1 MPGEVGVSA
10 HRARPLAARSVR
22 ILAVPIIVFWA
33 LLAVTTNTFIPQV
46 EHVAE
51 QLAGSMI
58 PSYAPSQVAMLRIG
72 EKFQESTSTSLTM
85 LVFEADRPLDDGDH
99 RYYDDLMNRLK
110 QDPEHVQ
117 YVMDLWGKP
126 ITAAGAQSVDGKA
139 TFVLLRLAGNIGQ
152 LQANES
158 VNAVRDIIAGDTPP
172 PGLKVYVSGAAP
184 LASDTLTI
192 ANSSL
197 NNITILTIIL
207 IVIMLLVVYRSLANV
222 LVPLVSVLI
231 EMLVA
236 KGVIATLGHFGI
248 IPLSSFAVNI
258 VVALTLGA
266 GTDYGIFLM
275 GRYQEARQDGE
286 SREDA
291 FYTAYRSVAPI
302 IIGSG
307 LTIAGACY
315 CLSLARLDYFHTMG
329 PAVAISMLFTIA
341 AALTLAPAILTLGSL
356 FGLFDPKRMAKGHL
370 YRRIATSVVRWP
382 KPVFVASTAVVM
394 IGAVFVPTF
403 KVSYDD
409 RAYQPADGAA
419 NLGFKAS
426 DRHFSQSKLFSE
438 MLMVESD
445 HDMRNSADF
454 ISLDRVA
461 KSLIRLPGVAMVQSI
476 TRPLGRPLEH
486 ATIPYLFTTQGS
498 GSGQQ
503 LPFTERQNENTD
515 KQAEIQARS
524 VEVLQKVIGL
534 TQQMADELH
543 STVLTLENLKQV
555 TDDMNA
561 GISNLD
567 DFLRP
572 LKNYFYWEPHCFDI
586 PACWAMRSLFDSL
599 DGIDSL
605 DAQIADA
612 VTSFEAIDRLLP
624 QMISQLERMM
634 ADSRSLLGVITNN
647 YGPAH
652 LQSTQTD
659 QTYYDLINVGN
670 DFDKSRSDD
679 FFYIPREAFDNE
691 DVKTG
696 MQLMMSPDGKA
707 ARFIVTHEGNAMG
720 PEGIDHVEQFPDAI
734 KAALKETSL
743 AGSKIYIGGAGSNNK
758 DIKAYAASDLLI
770 VAIAAFVLIF
780 LIMLYLTRSLVAA
793 MVIPGTVAFSYAGA
807 FGLSILV
814 WQHLIGLHL
823 HWLVLP
829 LTFIILVAVGSDY
842 NLLLISRVKE
852 ESGAG
857 LNTGLIRALG
867 STGGVVTS
875 AGLVFAF
882 TMLAMLISD
891 LRTIG
896 QVGSTV
902 CIGLL
907 LDTLIVRSFVVPC
920 LLRLLGPWFWWPTF
934 IRQRPLRQPVLSR
947 QQRVEA

>member
-1 MPGEVGVSA
+1 VQGEIRVSE
-10 HRARPLAARSVR
+10 HRANRPLIARAVR
-22 ILAVPIIVFWA
+22 VLAIPIIVFWA
-33 LLAVTTNTFIPQV
+33 VLAVTTNTFIPKV
-46 EHVAE
+46 EDVATE
-51 QLAGSMI
+51 LAGPMV
-58 PSYAPSQVAMLRIG
+58 PTYAPSQAAMLHIG
-72 EKFQESTSTSLTM
+72 EKFKESTSTSLTM
-85 LVFEADRPLDDGDH
+85 VVLEGDRPLDDRDH
-99 RYYDDLMNRLK
+99 QYYDDLMRRLN
-110 QDPEHVQ
+110 QDTQHVQ

-139 TFVLLRLAGNIGQ
+139 TYVLLRLAGDIGQ
-152 LQANES
+152 IQANQS
-158 VNAVRDIIAGDTPP
+158 VNAVRDIVAKDTPP

-184 LASDTLTI
+184 LASDTLSI

-197 NNITILTIIL
+197 NNITIVTIVL
-207 IVIMLLVVYRSLANV
+207 IVVMLLLVYRSVSTL
-222 LVPLVSVLI
+222 LVPLASVLI

-236 KGVIATLGHFGI
+236 KGVISTLGHFGLI
-248 IPLSSFAVNI
+248 ELSSFAVNI

-266 GTDYGIFLM
+266 GTDYGIFLL
-275 GRYQEARQDGE
+275 GRYQEARQAGE
-286 SREDA
+286 SREEA
-291 FYTAYRSVAPI
+291 YYTAYRGVSPI

-307 LTIAGACY
+307 LTIAGAGY
-315 CLSLARLDYFHTMG
+315 CLSFARLNYFHTMG

-341 AALTLAPAILTLGSL
+341 AALTLGPALLTVGSL
-356 FGLFDPKRMAKGHL
+356 FGLFDPRRMVKAHL

-382 KPVFVASTAVVM
+382 VPILAASCAVVM
-394 IGAVFVPTF
+394 IGAVFVPTYR
-403 KVSYDD
+403 VNYDD
-409 RAYQPADGAA
+409 RAYQPANASA
-419 NLGFKAS
+419 NQGFAAS
-426 DRHFSQSKLFSE
+426 DRHFSQSKLFTE

-461 KSLIRLPGVAMVQSI
+461 KSLIRLPGAAMVQSI

-486 ATIPYLFTTQGS
+486 ATLPYLFTTQGS

-503 LPFTERQNENTD
+503 LPFAEQQNANTD
-515 KQAEIQARS
+515 KQAQIEADS
-524 VEVLQKVIGL
+524 VTILKNVIDL
-534 TQQMADELH
+534 TQKMSDELH
-543 STVLTLENLKQV
+543 STVLTMEDLAQV
-555 TDDMNA
+555 TDEMNSEIA
-561 GISNLD
+561 NLD

-586 PACWAMRSLFDSL
+586 PLCWAFRSLFDAL
-599 DGIDSL
+599 DGIDAL
-605 DAQIADA
+605 DAQIANA
-612 VTSFEAIDRLLP
+612 VTSLEAVDRLLP
-624 QMISQLERMM
+624 QMITQLKIMTDQTE
-634 ADSRSLLGVITNN
+634 ALQAVIVNS

-652 LQSTQTD
+652 LQSTQTN
-659 QTYYDLINVGN
+659 QTFDDMINVGN

-696 MQLMMSPDGKA
+696 MTLMMSPDGKA

-720 PEGIDHVEQFPDAI
+720 PEGVEHVEAFPDAI
-734 KAALKETSL
+734 KTALKETSL
-743 AGSKIYIGGAGSNNK
+743 AGSRIYIGGAASNNK
-758 DIKAYAASDLLI
+758 DIKEYAASDLLI

-780 LIMLYLTRSLVAA
+780 LIMLFITRSLMAA
-793 MVIPGTVAFSYAGA
+793 LVIPGTVAFSFAGA

-829 LTFIILVAVGSDY
+829 ITFIILVAVGSDY
-842 NLLLISRVKE
+842 NLLLIARVKE
-852 ESGAG
+852 EVHAG
-857 LNTGLIRALG
+857 INTGLIRALG

-882 TMLAMLISD
+882 TMLAMLTSD

-907 LDTLIVRSFVVPC
+907 LDTLIVRSFVVPSI
-920 LLRLLGPWFWWPTF
+920 LRILGPWFWWPTLV
-934 IRQRPLRQPVLSR
+934 RARPLRQR
-947 QQRVEA
+947 

>member
-1 MPGEVGVSA
+1 MSE
-10 HRARPLAARSVR
+10 HRANRPFVARAVR
-22 ILAVPIIVFWA
+22 ILAIPIIVFWA
-33 LLAVTTNTFIPQV
+33 LLAVTTNTFMPKV
-46 EHVAE
+46 EDVAAE
-51 QLAGSMI
+51 LAGPMV
-58 PSYAPSQVAMLRIG
+58 PTYAPSQRAMLQIG
-72 EKFQESTSTSLTM
+72 KKFHESTSTSLTTVV
-85 LVFEADRPLDDGDH
+85 LEADRPLDDRDH
-99 RYYDDLMNRLK
+99 QYYDDLMQRLK
-110 QDPEHVQ
+110 QDTQHVQ

-139 TFVLLRLAGNIGQ
+139 TYVLLRLAGDIGQ
-152 LQANES
+152 IQANQS
-158 VNAVRDIIAGDTPP
+158 VNAVRDLVAKDTPP

-184 LASDTLTI
+184 LASDTLYI

-197 NNITILTIIL
+197 NNITIVTIIL
-207 IVIMLLVVYRSLANV
+207 IVVMLLLVYRSVSTL
-222 LVPLVSVLI
+222 LVPLASVLI

-236 KGVIATLGHFGI
+236 KGVIATLGHFGFI
-248 IPLSSFAVNI
+248 ELSSFAVNI

-266 GTDYGIFLM
+266 GTDYGIFLL
-275 GRYQEARQDGE
+275 GRYQEARQAGE
-286 SREDA
+286 SREEA
-291 FYTAYRSVAPI
+291 YYTAYRGVTPI

-307 LTIAGACY
+307 LTIAGAGY
-315 CLSLARLDYFHTMG
+315 CLSFARLNYFHTMG

-341 AALTLAPAILTLGSL
+341 AALTLGPALLTVGSL
-356 FGLFDPKRMAKGHL
+356 FGLFDPRRLVKAHL
-370 YRRIATSVVRWP
+370 YRRIGASVVRWP
-382 KPVFVASTAVVM
+382 VPILAASSAVVM
-394 IGAVFVPTF
+394 IGAIFVPTYR
-403 KVSYDD
+403 VNYDD
-409 RAYQPADGAA
+409 RAYQPANASA
-419 NLGFKAS
+419 NQGFAAS
-426 DRHFSQSKLFSE
+426 DRHFSQSKLFTE

-486 ATIPYLFTTQGS
+486 ATLPYLFTTQGS

-503 LPFTERQNENTD
+503 LPFAKQQNANTD
-515 KQAEIQARS
+515 KQAQIEADS
-524 VEVLQKVIGL
+524 VTILNKVIDL
-534 TQQMADELH
+534 TQKMSDELH
-543 STVLTLENLKQV
+543 ATVLTMEDLQQV
-555 TDDMNA
+555 TDQMNSEIA
-561 GISNLD
+561 NLD

-586 PACWAMRSLFDSL
+586 PLCWAFRSLFDAL

-605 DAQIADA
+605 DAQIANA
-612 VTSFEAIDRLLP
+612 VTSLEAIDRLLP
-624 QMISQLERMM
+624 QMITQLKIMTDQTE
-634 ADSRSLLGVITNN
+634 ALQAVLVNS
-647 YGPAH
+647 YGPSH
-652 LQSTQTD
+652 LQSAQTD
-659 QTYYDLINVGN
+659 QTFDDMINVGN
-670 DFDKSRSDD
+670 DFDQSRSDD

-696 MQLMMSPDGKA
+696 MTLMMSPDGKA

-720 PEGIDHVEQFPDAI
+720 PEGIEHVEAFPEAI
-734 KAALKETSL
+734 KSALKETSL
-743 AGSKIYIGGAGSNNK
+743 AGSRIYIGGAASNNK
-758 DIKAYAASDLLI
+758 DIKEYAASDLLI

-780 LIMLYLTRSLVAA
+780 LIMLFITRSLMAA
-793 MVIPGTVAFSYAGA
+793 LVIPGTVAFSFAGA
-807 FGLSILV
+807 FGLSVLV

-829 LTFIILVAVGSDY
+829 ITFIILVAVGSDY
-842 NLLLISRVKE
+842 NLLLIARVKE
-852 ESGAG
+852 ETKAG

-882 TMLAMLISD
+882 TMLAMLTSD

-920 LLRLLGPWFWWPTF
+920 ILRILGPWFWWPTLV
-934 IRQRPLRQPVLSR
+934 RSRPLRAAMRGVT
-947 QQRVEA
+947 

>member
-1 MPGEVGVSA
+1 VSE
-10 HRARPLAARSVR
+10 HRANRPFVARAVR
-22 ILAVPIIVFWA
+22 ILAIPIIVFWA
-33 LLAVTTNTFIPQV
+33 LLAVTTNTFMPKV
-46 EHVAE
+46 EDVAAE
-51 QLAGSMI
+51 LAGPMV
-58 PSYAPSQVAMLRIG
+58 PTYAPSQRAMLQIG
-72 EKFQESTSTSLTM
+72 KKFHESTSTSLTM
-85 LVFEADRPLDDGDH
+85 VVLEADRPLDDRDH
-99 RYYDDLMNRLK
+99 QYYDDLMQRLK
-110 QDPEHVQ
+110 QDTQHVQ

-139 TFVLLRLAGNIGQ
+139 TYVLLRLAGDIGQ
-152 LQANES
+152 IQANQS
-158 VNAVRDIIAGDTPP
+158 VNAVRDLVAKDTPP

-184 LASDTLTI
+184 LASDTLYI

-197 NNITILTIIL
+197 NNITIVTIIL
-207 IVIMLLVVYRSLANV
+207 IVVMLLLVYRSVSTL
-222 LVPLVSVLI
+222 LVPLASVLI

-236 KGVIATLGHFGI
+236 KGVIATLGHFGFI
-248 IPLSSFAVNI
+248 ELSSFAVNI

-266 GTDYGIFLM
+266 GTDYGIFLL
-275 GRYQEARQDGE
+275 GRYQEARQAGE
-286 SREDA
+286 SREEA
-291 FYTAYRSVAPI
+291 YYTAYRGVTPI

-307 LTIAGACY
+307 LTIAGAGY
-315 CLSLARLDYFHTMG
+315 CLSFARLNYFHTMG

-341 AALTLAPAILTLGSL
+341 AALTLGPALLTVGSL
-356 FGLFDPKRMAKGHL
+356 FGLFDPRRLVKAHL
-370 YRRIATSVVRWP
+370 YRRIGASVVRWP
-382 KPVFVASTAVVM
+382 VPILAASSAVVM
-394 IGAVFVPTF
+394 IGAIFVPTYR
-403 KVSYDD
+403 VNYDD
-409 RAYQPADGAA
+409 RAYQPANASA
-419 NLGFKAS
+419 NQGFAAS
-426 DRHFSQSKLFSE
+426 DRHFSQSKLFTE

-486 ATIPYLFTTQGS
+486 ATLPYLFTTQGS

-503 LPFTERQNENTD
+503 LPFAEQQNANTD
-515 KQAEIQARS
+515 KQAQIEADS
-524 VEVLQKVIGL
+524 VTILNKVIDL
-534 TQQMADELH
+534 TQKMSDELH
-543 STVLTLENLKQV
+543 ATVLTMEDLQQV
-555 TDDMNA
+555 TDQMNSEIA
-561 GISNLD
+561 NLD

-586 PACWAMRSLFDSL
+586 PLCWAFRSLFDAL

-605 DAQIADA
+605 DAQIANA
-612 VTSFEAIDRLLP
+612 VTSLEAIDRLLP
-624 QMISQLERMM
+624 QMITQLKIMTDQTE
-634 ADSRSLLGVITNN
+634 ALQAVLVNS
-647 YGPAH
+647 YGPSH

-659 QTYYDLINVGN
+659 QTFDDMINVGN
-670 DFDKSRSDD
+670 DFDQSRSDD

-696 MQLMMSPDGKA
+696 MTLMMSPDGKA
-707 ARFIVTHEGNAMG
+707 ARFIVTHDGNAMG
-720 PEGIDHVEQFPDAI
+720 PEGIEHVEAFPEAI
-734 KAALKETSL
+734 KSALKETSL
-743 AGSKIYIGGAGSNNK
+743 AGSRIYIGGAASNNK
-758 DIKAYAASDLLI
+758 DIKEYAASDLLI

-780 LIMLYLTRSLVAA
+780 LIMLFITRSLMAA
-793 MVIPGTVAFSYAGA
+793 LVIPGTVAFSFAGA
-807 FGLSILV
+807 FGLSVLV

-829 LTFIILVAVGSDY
+829 ITFIILVAVGSDY
-842 NLLLISRVKE
+842 NLLLIAPVKE
-852 ESGAG
+852 ETKAG

-882 TMLAMLISD
+882 TMLAMLTSD

-920 LLRLLGPWFWWPTF
+920 ILRILGPWFWWPTLV
-934 IRQRPLRQPVLSR
+934 RSRPLRAAMRGVT
-947 QQRVEA
+947 

>member
-1 MPGEVGVSA
+1 MSA
-10 HRARPLAARSVR
+10 HRAGNPFVARTVRVLA
-22 ILAVPIIVFWA
+22 LPIIIFWG
-33 LLAVTTNTFIPQV
+33 LIAVSTNTFIPQV
-46 EHVAE
+46 ERVAE

-72 EKFQESTSTSLTM
+72 EKFQESTSTSLAM
-85 LVFEADRPLDDGDH
+85 VVLEADRPLGDDDH
-99 RYYDDLMNRLK
+99 RYYDELMDRLER
-110 QDPEHVQ
+110 DTEHVQ

-139 TFVLLRLAGNIGQ
+139 TFVLVRLAGNTGQ
-152 LQANES
+152 IQANES
-158 VNAVRDIIAGDTPP
+158 VGAVRDIVAEQTAP
-172 PGLKVYVSGAAP
+172 PGLKAYVSGAAP
-184 LASDTLTI
+184 LAADTLTI

-207 IVIMLLVVYRSLANV
+207 IMVMLLVVYRSVSTL

-231 EMLVA
+231 QMLVA
-236 KGVIATLGHFGI
+236 KGVIATLGHLGV

-266 GTDYGIFLM
+266 GTDYGIFLL
-275 GRYQEARQDGE
+275 GRYQEARQAGE
-286 SREDA
+286 SREAA
-291 FYTAYRSVAPI
+291 FYTAYRSVAPV

-341 AALTLAPAILTLGSL
+341 AALTLAPALLTLGSL
-356 FGLFDPKRMAKGHL
+356 FGLFDPKRVVSGHL
-370 YRRIATSVVRWP
+370 YRRIGTSVVRWP
-382 KPVFVASTAVVM
+382 KPIFVASCAVVM
-394 IGAVFVPTF
+394 AGAVFVPSYR
-403 KVSYDD
+403 VSYDD
-409 RAYQPADGAA
+409 RAYQPVDSPA
-419 NLGFKAS
+419 NIGFAAS
-426 DRHFSQSKLFSE
+426 DRHFSESKLFSE

-503 LPFTERQNENTD
+503 LPFNEQQNENTD
-515 KQAEIQARS
+515 KQAEIQTRS
-524 VEVLQKVIGL
+524 IEVLGEVLDL
-534 TQQMADELH
+534 TQKMSDELH
-543 STVLTLENLKQV
+543 STVLTLENVEQV
-555 TDDMNA
+555 TADMNQ
-561 GISNLD
+561 GIANLD

-572 LKNYFYWEPHCFDI
+572 LRNYFYWEPHCFDI
-586 PACWAMRSLFDSL
+586 PVCWAVRSLFDAL
-599 DGIDSL
+599 DGVDRL
-605 DAQIADA
+605 DVEISNA
-612 VTSFEAIDRLLP
+612 VTSLEAVDKLLP
-624 QMISQLERMM
+624 QLIAQLERMM
-634 ADSRSLLGVITNN
+634 QDARALRTVIDNS

-659 QTYYDLINVGN
+659 QTFGDLINVGN
-670 DFDKSRSDD
+670 DFDQSRSDD

-720 PEGIDHVEQFPDAI
+720 PEGIEHVEEFPGAV
-734 KAALKETSL
+734 KSALKETSL
-743 AGSKIYIGGAGSNNK
+743 AGAKIYIGGAGSNDK

-793 MVIPGTVAFSYAGA
+793 LVIPGTVAFSYAGA
-807 FGLSILV
+807 FGLSVLV
-814 WQHLIGLHL
+814 WQHLIGLPL

-852 ESGAG
+852 ETGAG

-867 STGGVVTS
+867 STGSVVTS

-882 TMLAMLISD
+882 TMLAMLIGD

-896 QVGSTV
+896 QLGSTV

-907 LDTLIVRSFVVPC
+907 LDTLIVRSFIVPAVM
-920 LLRLLGPWFWWPTF
+920 RLLGPWFWWPTF
-934 IRQRPLRQPVLSR
+934 IRQRPLRQRSEV
-947 QQRVEA
+947 